1 MRLKVALLVLFG
13 FPAVVAGQSVAGGA
27 FPPLPPIGLPLP
39 AIGLPPAIDAR
50 PPVRGGH
57 PSQRIE
63 PTVVYLVPG
72 YYGWGYPHSFY
83 GWGSQHSFYGWG
95 YPHRAHTFAPT
106 AASRKTSSSH
116 QKQKPV
122 TGSLRLDVEP
132 RSVLQVYVDGYYV
145 GTPDDLNGELE
156 LEAGPHKIEIR
167 APGYETLSF
176 DVNIVANRSI
186 TYRGVLRPVEAGL
199 KPGTTA
205 VTPQADPVQT
215 FYLIPG
221 CYVGNVPPKDAGLP
235 ATCDQSRVVTFG
247 K

>member
-1 MRLKVALLVLFG
+1 M
-13 FPAVVAGQSVAGGA
+13 
-27 FPPLPPIGLPLP
+27 
-39 AIGLPPAIDAR
+39 
-50 PPVRGGH
+50 
-57 PSQRIE
+57 
-63 PTVVYLVPG
+63 VYLLPG
-72 YYGWGYPHSFY
+72 YYGWGYPHSFYGWSSPHSFY

-95 YPHRAHTFAPT
+95 YPHRAHTFARTP
-106 AASRKTSSSH
+106 ASRKASSSH
-116 QKQKPV
+116 RKQKPV

-132 RSVLQVYVDGYYV
+132 RSVLQVYVDGYYF

-176 DVNIVANRSI
+176 DVNIVRNRSI
-186 TYRGVLRPVEAGL
+186 TYRGVLRPVETGL
-199 KPGTTA
+199 KPGATGF
-205 VTPQADPVQT
+205 TPQADSVQTGLKPDVVTVTAATAAVAPPPPTT